1 MVDFDFPL
9 HWDKLMLFQVATEQK
24 ISNKNIHHQN
34 LLSLSYGN
42 IKRKDINTHGGLL
55 PTSFDTYQI
64 VNAGNIILRLTD
76 LQNDHKSLRVGLVT
90 ETGIITSAYTCLK
103 ARENIL
109 PQFLYLLLHAY
120 DLNKIFYGM
129 GGGVRQSIGYS
140 DIRKMTIALPPLEEQ
155 EKIVRYLDKKTSQ
168 ISTYINA
175 KKKEI
180 ELLGELKH
188 SIISDAVTNKHH
200 SKTSAQWKK
209 IKLKYIAK
217 IYNGN
222 SISDAEKDKYTTRT
236 TIPYIATKD
245 VNLDYCTADYE
256 NGLFVPEESTFKIAS
271 AGSTLLCIEG
281 GSAGKKKS
289 YVTRNVAF
297 VNKLCALIPKKIH
310 SKFLFYAIS
319 SSFFKCQFDRKIA
332 GMIGGVAL
340 RDIKNFQIIVPP
352 LKHQREIVDYLDAKC
367 AKIERLIE
375 ALQNEIKF
383 VEELKTRIISDVVTG
398 KIDVRELT

>member
-76 LQNDHKSLRVGLVT
+76 LQNDHKSLRVGFVT

-140 DIRKMTIALPPLEEQ
+140 DIRKMTIALPPLDEQ

-180 ELLGELKH
+180 ELLGELKR
-188 SIISDAVTNKHH
+188 SIISEAVTKGLH
-200 SKTSAQWKK
+200 SSQSAQRKF
-209 IKLKYIAK
+209 IRLKNLVK
-217 IYNGN
+217 N
-222 SISDAEKDKYTTRT
+222 ISDKKNYLGGNYIGLENIESWSGKITLVNIENDSVESILNSFDERYILFGKLR
-236 TIPYIATKD
+236 PYLAKVATP
-245 VNLDYCTADYE
+245 NFSGQC
-256 NGLFVPEESTFKIAS
+256 STELL
-271 AGSTLLCIEG
+271 TLLPR
-281 GSAGKKKS
+281 
-289 YVTRNVAF
+289 TN
-297 VNKLCALIPKKIH
+297 IH
-310 SKFLFYAIS
+310 KKFLFYVMIS
-319 SSFFKCQFDRKIA
+319 SWFIDIVHSSTYGTKMPRANWNFIGNIKIS
-332 GMIGGVAL
+332 
-340 RDIKNFQIIVPP
+340 VPQ
-352 LKHQREIVDYLDAKC
+352 LKEQREIADFLDAKC

-383 VEELKTRIISDVVTG
+383 VEELRIRIISDVVTG